1 MPATVSITAGLG
13 RRVGRAC
20 AAVAVLVVLALGA
33 VLAASATAAAQP
45 APAPSPAP
53 SPAPPS
59 PQPPPLPLPPVEDCS
74 PGSPLPAC
82 NQLPQQSP
90 PPPRPP
96 APCEGVGCIP
106 QPTTPA
112 PPPGNP
118 GQPNNGQSP
127 EQESSCGITDIPACV
142 NDAIDSFFRDLVTPA
157 LNDLLDLL
165 ANTLLTTPPPDQLP
179 RLGELWDSSWQ
190 IMLACYAMLILI
202 AGILVMAFHTLQTRT
217 SIKEILPRV
226 IIGFLAGAL
235 SLWASTQAIALAN
248 ALARAIMSGGVDERS
263 AADTLKPLVLGS
275 LNGGFFIIFIGL
287 FLAGMLVALLLTYI
301 VRVALTIIL
310 IAGAPLALMFHALP
324 QTEGIAFWWWKAF
337 GGCLAIQLVQSL
349 SLITA
354 MRVFLA
360 PGGFTF
366 FGPTTN
372 GVVNLLVALALM
384 YILFKIP
391 FWILGS
397 LRGGGRRS
405 FLGSLIRGFIA
416 YKTFG
421 LLKGG
426 GTAASAAASSG
437 GKKAA
442 APPDPYTKSRTT
454 SDGQY
459 MLPLEG
465 LKRGRASRTGPH
477 RHPANA
483 ARTSTAKPAGTQLKL
498 PLDGEWPENKPR
510 LQRDGQYRLPFE
522 VQRVPRSSPQPSPG
536 PRARPPASRQTKLP
550 ADGQWPENRPRL
562 GRDGQYRL
570 PLNVQRTRK
579 PTPPPAQQP
588 PKRQPRG
595 KQLPLPLDL
604 PKIRPPGPSTGQGR

>member
-1 MPATVSITAGLG
+1 M
-13 RRVGRAC
+13 
-20 AAVAVLVVLALGA
+20 
-33 VLAASATAAAQP
+33 
-45 APAPSPAP
+45 
-53 SPAPPS
+53 
-59 PQPPPLPLPPVEDCS
+59 
-74 PGSPLPAC
+74 
-82 NQLPQQSP
+82 
-90 PPPRPP
+90 
-96 APCEGVGCIP
+96 GCIP

-235 SLWASTQAIALAN
+235 SLWASTQAVALAN

-426 GTAASAAASSG
+426 GGTAASAAASSG

-442 APPDPYTKSRTT
+442 APLDPYTKSRTT

-477 RHPANA
+477 RHAANA
-483 ARTSTAKPAGTQLKL
+483 ARTATAKPAGTQLKL
-498 PLDGEWPENKPR
+498 PLDGEWPENKPRLGRDGQYRLPLDVQRQPKPASPPPPPSKPQPRDQQLRLPADGEWPENKPR